1 MSRDEKER
9 ERFFV
14 KKLLKLENKQGFDI
28 YKQQRCRI
36 IVEKRRK
43 LQNTYQCV
51 FGTVEIV
58 NDQSL
63 YVTDT
68 RGSWYQIPIKAI
80 QGIHINEEQW

>member
-1 MSRDEKER
+1 MNAQDFEK
-9 ERFFV
+9 
-14 KKLLKLENKQGFDI
+14 

-43 LQNTYQCV
+43 PQNTYQCV

-68 RGSWYQIPIKAI
+68 RGSWYQIPMKAI
-80 QGIHINEEQW
+80 QGIQINEEQW